1 MLYYPNNSHALKRGT
16 GELFFAKQLDCIN
29 FHFRFKSYFTLYA
42 RHTRPHTNNC
52 HHYKI
57 YCMNILEIKVLK
69 GPNYWSVRRPKLIQM
84 KLALEEMEQRPTD
97 TIEGF
102 TERLE
107 NLFPTLIEHRCSVGT
122 RGGFFERVRTGTW
135 MGHVIEHIALEI
147 QTLAGM
153 DTGFGRTRTANDGPG
168 VYYVCFTYMEED
180 AGVFAAKAAVRI
192 AQALTDNVEYNIED
206 DIQKLREIRENTRL
220 GPSTGC
226 IVEEAAK
233 RNIPY
238 IRLNKQSLVQLG
250 YGVHQK
256 RIRATIAST
265 TSNIAVDIA
274 GDKEETKLLLSA
286 AEIPV
291 PGGTVVKTIE
301 ALKDAVEKYTYPLV
315 IKPIDGNHGKGN
327 TTNIVNW
334 EQSVKAFEAAQV
346 YGRNVIVEKF
356 ITGFDF
362 RCLVINN
369 KFICAALRT
378 PASVVG
384 DGKNNIQYLIDETNK
399 DSRRGFAHEKVLTQ
413 ITVDGSTMKMLEDK
427 GYTLDT
433 IPAKD
438 ERVLLKTTANLSTGG
453 TSIDVTD
460 EVHPANVFMCERISK
475 IIGLDIC
482 GIDIMATDLRTPVN
496 ENGGAVLE
504 VNAAPGFRMH
514 IEPAEGLGRNVA
526 EPVIDM
532 LFPKGSV
539 GRIPIIAIT
548 GTNGKTTTTRLTAH
562 IAKCAGKKV
571 GYTTSDGVYI
581 QNQLMMKGD
590 CTGPL
595 SSAFVLK
602 DPTVDFAVLECARGG
617 ILKAGLA
624 FQHCDVGVVTNV
636 AADHIGLG
644 GINSIQQMAKV
655 KAVVPETVFPHGY
668 AILNAEDDLVYAMR
682 TDLKCNVGLFS
693 MNEHSPRIKEHC
705 ARGGLATV
713 FENGYITIMKGN
725 WKIRVMPAKDIP
737 LTYEGKAIHN
747 IANCLPA
754 VLATYLYRDITIE
767 DIRQG
772 LQTFIPGESLTPGRL
787 NFFHFKN
794 ITFLADFAHNPHGLK
809 LLCDFISKL
818 DYKRKI
824 GVISGT
830 GDRRDEDIMELG
842 EISAQYFDEI
852 IIRCDKNL
860 RGRTADE
867 IISLLQQGI
876 AKVKPQVPT
885 KVIANENEALEYIY
899 EHQVPGALYTIMC
912 DVVAGALDK
921 IKELK
926 AREETATG

>member
-1 MLYYPNNSHALKRGT
+1 M
-16 GELFFAKQLDCIN
+16 
-29 FHFRFKSYFTLYA
+29 
-42 RHTRPHTNNC
+42 
-52 HHYKI
+52 KI
-57 YCMNILEIKVLK
+57 AEIKVLR

-84 KLALEEMEQRPTD
+84 KLALEDMEEKPTNH
-97 TIEGF
+97 IHGF
-102 TERLE
+102 GERLQQM
-107 NLFPTLIEHRCSVGT
+107 FPSMIEHRCSVGE
-122 RGGFFERVRTGTW
+122 RGGFFQRVEEGTW
-135 MGHVIEHIALEI
+135 MGHVIEHIALEL

-153 DTGFGRTRTANDGPG
+153 DTGFGRTRGTG
-168 VYYVCFTYMEED
+168 VEGEYYVVFSYMEED
-180 AGVFAAKAAVRI
+180 AGVYAARAAVRI
-192 AQALTDNVEYNIED
+192 TQALADNVAYDLEN
-206 DIQKLREIRENTRL
+206 DIQKLREIREDTRL

-274 GDKEETKLLLSA
+274 CDKEETKLLLEA

-291 PGGTVVKTIE
+291 PRGTVVRTEE
-301 ALKDAVEKYTYPLV
+301 ALKDAVDKFKYPLV

-327 TTNIVNW
+327 TTNINTW
-334 EQSVKAFEAAQV
+334 EQATKAFEAAKV

-384 DGKNNIQYLIDETNK
+384 DGIHNIQWLIDETNK
-399 DSRRGFAHEKVLTQ
+399 DPRRGYGHEKVLTQ
-413 ITVDGSTMKMLEDK
+413 ITIDQFTQKMMDDAGITLE
-427 GYTLDT
+427 T

-438 ERVLLKTTANLSTGG
+438 ERVLLKPTANLSTGG
-453 TSIDVTD
+453 TSTDVTD
-460 EVHPANVFMCERISK
+460 EVHPANVFMFERIAR

-482 GIDIMATDLRTPVN
+482 GIDVMACDLRTPVT
-496 ENGGAVLE
+496 ENGGAILE

-514 IEPAEGLGRNVA
+514 IEPAEGLARNVA

-532 LFPKGSV
+532 LFPKGSI
-539 GRIPIIAIT
+539 GRIPIIAVT

-562 IAKCAGKKV
+562 IAKNAGKKV

-581 QNQLMMKGD
+581 QNQLMMRGD
-590 CTGPL
+590 CTGPV
-595 SSAFVLK
+595 SSTFVLK

-617 ILKAGLA
+617 ILKNGLA
-624 FQHCDVGVVTNV
+624 FQHCDVAIVTNV

-644 GINSIQQMAKV
+644 GINSVEQMAKV
-655 KAVVPETVFPHGY
+655 KGVVPETVFPHGY
-668 AILNAEDDLVYAMR
+668 AILNAEDDLVY
-682 TDLKCNVGLFS
+682 DLRKGLNCNIALFS
-693 MNEHSPRIKEHC
+693 MDENNARIKKHC
-705 ARGGLATV
+705 AGGGLATV
-713 FENGYITIMKGN
+713 YENGYVTIMKGN
-725 WKIRVMPAKDIP
+725 WKIRVMAAKDIP
-737 LTYEGKAIHN
+737 LTYEGKAVHN

-754 VLATYLYRDITIE
+754 VMATYLYRDITID

-772 LQTFIPGESLTPGRL
+772 LQTFTPGETLTPGRL

-794 ITFLADFAHNPHGLK
+794 FTFLADFAHNPHGLR
-809 LLCDFISKL
+809 LLGDFVGKL
-818 DYKRKI
+818 DYKTKV

-830 GDRRDEDIMELG
+830 GDRRDEDIRELG
-842 EISAQYFDEI
+842 ELSAGIFDEI

-860 RGRTADE
+860 RGRTAEE
-867 IISLLQQGI
+867 IINLLQEGI
-876 AKVKPQVPT
+876 ANVNTSLPVT
-885 KVIANENEALEYIY
+885 VIANENEALEHIY
-899 EHQVPGALYTIMC
+899 DHHVPGALYVVMC

-926 AREETATG
+926 ARDEKG